1 MKVIDTKLQGVK
13 VIEPDKFDD
22 NRGYYLKS
30 FEKKAFRE
38 QGIDFDIVQVSHSS
52 NQAKGTI
59 RGMHFQL
66 EPFAQDKII
75 FCVKGKV
82 FDIAIDLRK
91 NSATYG
97 EWYGLELS
105 EENKQILYIPKG
117 FAHGFETLVDNTE
130 VIYFISEVYSKEHES
145 GIKWNEVAFGIDW
158 PLEPTVISEKDQ
170 KWPAYES

>member
-1 MKVIDTKLQGVK
+1 
-13 VIEPDKFDD
+13 
-22 NRGYYLKS
+22 
-30 FEKKAFRE
+30 
-38 QGIDFDIVQVSHSS
+38 
-52 NQAKGTI
+52 
-59 RGMHFQL
+59 
-66 EPFAQDKII
+66 
-75 FCVKGKV
+75 V